1 MNWSFKKFNELSVNE
16 LYNILKARV
25 NVFVVEQACAYPE
38 IDDYDQQSLHLSL
51 KVDERL
57 AAYVRILPAHSK
69 YKEVSIGRV
78 LVVEEY
84 RGHGYAE
91 KIMKKAIN
99 HIVTF
104 WEEDTIKIQAQHYL
118 SEFYSAL
125 GFKQIT
131 DIYLEDD
138 IPHIDMILKNKTV

>member
-38 IDDYDQQSLHLSL
+38 IDDYDQQSLHLFL
-51 KVDERL
+51 KDNERL
-57 AAYVRILPAHSK
+57 VAYVRILPTHSK

-125 GFKQIT
+125 GFEQIT